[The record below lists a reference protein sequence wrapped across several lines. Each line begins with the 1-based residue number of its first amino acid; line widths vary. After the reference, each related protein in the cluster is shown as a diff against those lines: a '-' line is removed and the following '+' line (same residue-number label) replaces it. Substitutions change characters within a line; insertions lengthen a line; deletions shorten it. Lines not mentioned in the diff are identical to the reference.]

1 MRVLFDHQ
9 AFSMQ
14 SHGGVSRCFAEL
26 YRYLPESV
34 EAYISVK
41 ETDNVY
47 CIYPYKK
54 GEGNFP
60 IIVVIKFPIPFPNP
74 FKFLG
79 KVHKINPLLTGIT
92 DDIKALNKAKYNAKK
107 LILSTKGTNIEKTI
121 AIDCRIK
128 IANTLFFFSYPPVKE
143 PIKPPK
149 AIPIIGP
156 ITIDSIYTYN
166 L

>member
-47 CIYPYKK
+47 LRDMAVGVPVGYNYEHFIFPF
-54 GEGNFP
+54 NFP
-60 IIVVIKFPIPFPNP
+60 LKSRLFGIYNHIVKGMPYQSDNYSYFHEHEYNRLYSIATLKRGRYDIFHPTFFDDYFLPYLGNKPFVLTIHDMIPWIYSN
-74 FKFLG
+74 
-79 KVHKINPLLTGIT
+79 I
-92 DDIKALNKAKYNAKK
+92 DNKNWK
-107 LILSTKGTNIEKTI
+107 
-121 AIDCRIK
+121 
-128 IANTLFFFSYPPVKE
+128 
-143 PIKPPK
+143 
-149 AIPIIGP
+149 
-156 ITIDSIYTYN
+156 
-166 L
+166 

>member
-47 CIYPYKK
+47 LRP
-54 GEGNFP
+54 
-60 IIVVIKFPIPFPNP
+60 
-74 FKFLG
+74 
-79 KVHKINPLLTGIT
+79 
-92 DDIKALNKAKYNAKK
+92 DAQ
-107 LILSTKGTNIEKTI
+107 EKRRGRQRL
-121 AIDCRIK
+121 CQ
-128 IANTLFFFSYPPVKE
+128 
-143 PIKPPK
+143 
-149 AIPIIGP
+149 
-156 ITIDSIYTYN
+156 
-166 L
+166 